1 MASKP
6 TRTQI
11 IVALSFGL
19 LPYIGG
25 LLVIL
30 TRNIFWL
37 TVAGAL
43 ICIASTS
50 GHYFMRKISD
60 PVYAKHRL
68 IVDPILFGCEFVFTA
83 VLIRYLFM
91 R

>member
-1 MASKP
+1 MALKP
-6 TRTQI
+6 TGSQV

-30 TRNIFWL
+30 TRNILWL
-37 TVAGAL
+37 AVAGAL
-43 ICIASTS
+43 ICIASTTA
-50 GHYFMRKISD
+50 HYFTRKIID

-68 IVDPILFGCEFVFTA
+68 IVDPILFGSEFVFT
-83 VLIRYLFM
+83 VVIIRYLFM
-91 R
+91 H